1 MRKVK
6 RANESDRKA
15 IHEAGFTQWQVAEA
29 IGVNATTLT
38 VWLRTPLTESRLNR
52 VQDALSALQKGAA
65 INA

>member
-1 MRKVK
+1 MKQ
-6 RANESDRKA
+6 ANMKIRHE

>member
-1 MRKVK
+1 MKQ
-6 RANESDRKA
+6 ANIEVRNE
-15 IHEAGFTQWQVAEA
+15 IHEAGLTQWQVAEA
-29 IGVNATTLT
+29 IGINATTLT